1 MRTYQENWR
10 APLAEQPLEVREAI
24 GNIVI
29 FCYQG
34 WNSFELGRYYED
46 PDILYIAQNRIQ
58 RVNRQTKKYLYSIV
72 QSIFERLNLPIPSS
86 NRLESG
92 PT

>member
-34 WNSFELGRYYED
+34 WSSFELGRYYED

-72 QSIFERLNLPIPSS
+72 QNIFERLNLPIPSS